1 MTDPFTYRH
10 EMLFFYEAVDCNP
23 NGDPLDENRPRTDP
37 MTGVC
42 TVSDVRIKRT
52 IRDEILSWEPDES
65 KRIEAGREIL
75 IRDTY
80 VDDGSLATGKDRA
93 DAFGKV
99 SKKPKAT
106 EVRAIQDKVL
116 AACIDARLFGSTLP
130 IGGKGGEGESGASLK
145 LTGAVQWSAFNRSLH
160 RVSPQFVQMTAAFA
174 GKSGASQKSFA
185 ERHLLPYAAIAAF
198 GVGNPAAARSTRAT
212 DEDLADMLTA
222 LWQGTNNLATTS
234 KMGHASLLLVD
245 VVLASG
251 TIGRLDRRV
260 RLNTRLDD
268 ETIRSTDD
276 YTLDVGALVE
286 TLEGAKDRLVTVK
299 VLQDDRLRTS
309 AGDTVEPLVSL
320 LEKVGLTPEAL
331 G

>member
-1 MTDPFTYRH
+1 MTDLLTHRH
-10 EMLFFYEAVDCNP
+10 EFLFLYEAVDCNP

-37 MTGVC
+37 LTGVC

-52 IRDEILSWEPDES
+52 IRDEILSWEPDEA

-75 IRDTY
+75 IRDTFL
-80 VDDGSLATGKDRA
+80 DDGSLAQGKDRA

-99 SKKPKAT
+99 SKKPKRE
-106 EVRAIQDKVL
+106 EVQAIQDKVL
-116 AACIDARLFGSTLP
+116 ARCIDARLFGSTLP
-130 IGGKGGEGESGASLK
+130 IGKAGGDDSGASLK

-174 GKSGASQKSFA
+174 GQKGAAQKSFA

-198 GVGNPAAARSTRAT
+198 GVANPSAARSTAAT
-212 DEDLADMLTA
+212 ARDVDEMLAAM
-222 LWQGTNNLATTS
+222 WQGTNNLATTS

-245 VVLASG
+245 VVLEKG

-260 RLNTRLDD
+260 SLRTELDD
-268 ETIRSTDD
+268 EAIRSTDD
-276 YTLDVGALVE
+276 YTLDVRPLVE
-286 TLEGAKDRLVTVK
+286 SLGKAKERVVA
-299 VLQDDRLRTS
+299 VRVRQDDRLRT
-309 AGDTVEPLVSL
+309 AVGDTSGPLVTL
-320 LEKVGLTPEAL
+320 LQGAGLTAEAL